1 MSMTLDEFDS
11 ALNGVWYHWGDNMP
25 IMAMEELSELSQ
37 AISKYKREPTAERA
51 EALKR
56 ELADVYIA
64 TEALLRMWDIPF
76 GSEECKSYMEQ
87 KLSKKY

>member
-1 MSMTLDEFDS
+1 MSMTFDEFDS
-11 ALNGVWYHWGDNMP
+11 ALNGVWKHWGDDMP

-51 EALKR
+51 ENLKR

-64 TEALLRMWDIPF
+64 TEALIRMWDLKF
-76 GSEECKSYMEQ
+76 GAEECKEYMEQ